1 MFSPSPRSPGASAE
15 DLVEQTDRVVNKETK
30 RRSDAVEIF
39 PNQKAFLCLAT
50 TVAMEQHADLKSTA
64 P

>member
-1 MFSPSPRSPGASAE
+1 MFPPSPRSPGASAE

-50 TVAMEQHADLKSTA
+50 TEAMG
-64 P
+64 